1 MKLKFRNSKMTAKS
15 VSTLPAIFRLS
26 PLIRITLLSL
36 YLALTVPLPFLAA
49 ATKAPTPPS
58 LLWVGIVAGFIA
70 LYAVLCERVIVD
82 DQEIKVSYPNWVPR
96 FFRKGWTLPW
106 VNVKELK
113 PRTTGQGGLVYY
125 FLSNEGQAYLLPM
138 RIVGFSRFVRLVQEK
153 TGIDTTNV
161 YPLAQPWMYVILLG
175 FTMLLL
181 LIDGWTIATALG
193 V

>member
-1 MKLKFRNSKMTAKS
+1 MTATS
-15 VSTLPAIFRLS
+15 ISNLPAIFRLS

-36 YLALTVPLPFLAA
+36 YLALTIPLPFLAA

-82 DQEIKVSYPNWVPR
+82 DQEIKVSYPKWVPR

-125 FLSNEGQAYLLPM
+125 FLSNEGKAYLLPM